1 MKTFLASSICLL
13 VGLAIG
19 CFVGYRY
26 YERHITNE
34 AVKQMLDGMES
45 ADGYH
50 AAEAVRVIELID
62 SGDHSNAVRILS
74 TPIANYYQWYAVHAD
89 TDRERKLRAFI
100 EQLASTN
107 QVVADA
113 IHRTNY

>member
-1 MKTFLASSICLL
+1 MKALIASVVC
-13 VGLAIG
+13 LAIG
-19 CFVGYRY
+19 LAVGFFVGYRY

-45 ADGYH
+45 ADGER
-50 AAEAVRVIELID
+50 AAEATCVIELID
-62 SGDHSNAVRILS
+62 SGDRSNAVRILS
-74 TPIANYYQWYAVHAD
+74 RPIANYYQWYAIHAD
-89 TDRERKLRAFI
+89 TDRERRLRAMI

-113 IHRTNY
+113 IHSTNQ